1 MKQFIIKSRMFF
13 LICFMSTVIL
23 TLACNAMF
31 PDPVKDFDLL
41 SDLYLTVEFQQER
54 PAVEDLN
61 LWAEKNQCKLMT
73 GYAFSNGKTA
83 AFDKKLMQFLGINPS
98 AWEENMQEENVA
110 IVNTD
115 AQRLCYNREG
125 QTLLP
130 FRGTDYRV
138 IGFFNE
144 DKADPENRTDY
155 ILNQNAEAV
164 KDSNYYTYVFL
175 DMKKGCTAEKLI
187 KSFQKNF
194 SFSAVYPWRGGLSGS
209 LDARQVVALVIAVCG
224 CILCLNCAG
233 YSGAWIYAQKKEFA
247 VRRLVGASESQNHI
261 LLLKRFVEIWAGAY
275 ILGIIFS
282 GILLYILSKIE
293 NLQSTRRLLRISL
306 DVRAVILAGAAVFF
320 IGFAVMEICRLGKK
334 ERLCLVCGEIKYE
347 FQDKY

>member
-31 PDPVKDFDLL
+31 PDQVKDFDLL

-164 KDSNYYTYVFL
+164 KKSNYYTYVFL

-209 LDARQVVALVIAVCG
+209 LDARPAVALVIAVCG
-224 CILCLNCAG
+224 CILCLNCTG
-233 YSGAWIYAQKKEFA
+233 YSGAWIHAQKKEFA

-261 LLLKRFVEIWAGAY
+261 LLLKRFAGIWAGAY
-275 ILGIIFS
+275 ILGIMVS

-293 NLQSTRRLLRISL
+293 NLQSTRRLLGTSL
-306 DVRAVILAGAAVFF
+306 DVRAVILAGAVVFF
-320 IGFAVMEICRLGKK
+320 IGFAVMEICRLGEKRR
-334 ERLCLVCGEIKYE
+334 ETMLGLRR
-347 FQDKY
+347 DKI

>member
-73 GYAFSNGKTA
+73 GYVFSNGKTA
-83 AFDKKLMQFLGINPS
+83 AFDKKLMEFLGINPS
-98 AWEENMQEENVA
+98 AWEETMEEENVA

-164 KDSNYYTYVFL
+164 KKSNYYTYVFL

-209 LDARQVVALVIAVCG
+209 LDARPAVALVIAVCG

-233 YSGAWIYAQKKEFA
+233 YSGAWIHAQKKEFA

>member
-31 PDPVKDFDLL
+31 PDQVKDFDLL

-155 ILNQNAEAV
+155 ILNQNAEAFR
-164 KDSNYYTYVFL
+164 KIFHFL
-175 DMKKGCTAEKLI
+175 PYIHGEAGCQEVLM
-187 KSFQKNF
+187 QDRQ
-194 SFSAVYPWRGGLSGS
+194 WR
-209 LDARQVVALVIAVCG
+209 
-224 CILCLNCAG
+224 
-233 YSGAWIYAQKKEFA
+233 W
-247 VRRLVGASESQNHI
+247 
-261 LLLKRFVEIWAGAY
+261 
-275 ILGIIFS
+275 
-282 GILLYILSKIE
+282 
-293 NLQSTRRLLRISL
+293 
-306 DVRAVILAGAAVFF
+306 
-320 IGFAVMEICRLGKK
+320 
-334 ERLCLVCGEIKYE
+334 
-347 FQDKY
+347 

>member
-31 PDPVKDFDLL
+31 PDQVKDFDLL

-155 ILNQNAEAV
+155 ILNKNAEAV
-164 KDSNYYTYVFL
+164 KKSNYYTYVFL

-209 LDARQVVALVIAVCG
+209 LDARPAVALVIAVCG
-224 CILCLNCAG
+224 CILCLNCTG
-233 YSGAWIYAQKKEFA
+233 YSGAWIHAQKKEFA

-261 LLLKRFVEIWAGAY
+261 LLLKRFAGIWAGAY
-275 ILGIIFS
+275 ILGIMVS

-293 NLQSTRRLLRISL
+293 NLQSTRRLLGTSL
-306 DVRAVILAGAAVFF
+306 DVRAVILAGAVVFF
-320 IGFAVMEICRLGKK
+320 IGFAVMEICRLGEKRR
-334 ERLCLVCGEIKYE
+334 ETMLGLRR
-347 FQDKY
+347 DKI

>member
-31 PDPVKDFDLL
+31 PDPVKDFALL
-41 SDLYLTVEFQQER
+41 SDSYLTAELQQKR

-61 LWAEKNQCKLMT
+61 IWAEKNQCKLMT
-73 GYAFSNGKTA
+73 GYVFSNGKTA
-83 AFDKKLMQFLGINPS
+83 AFDKKLMEFLGINPS
-98 AWEENMQEENVA
+98 AWEETMEEENVA

-130 FRGTDYRV
+130 FRGTGYRV

-164 KDSNYYTYVFL
+164 KKSNYYTYVFL

-209 LDARQVVALVIAVCG
+209 LDARPAVALVIAVCG

-233 YSGAWIYAQKKEFA
+233 YSGAWIHAQKKEFA

-261 LLLKRFVEIWAGAY
+261 LLLKRFAGIWAGAY
-275 ILGIIFS
+275 ILGIMVS

-293 NLQSTRRLLRISL
+293 NLQSTRRLLGTSL
-306 DVRAVILAGAAVFF
+306 DVRAVILAGAVVFF
-320 IGFAVMEICRLGKK
+320 IGFAVMEICRLGEKRR
-334 ERLCLVCGEIKYE
+334 ETMLGLRR
-347 FQDKY
+347 DKI

>member
-31 PDPVKDFDLL
+31 PDPVKDFALL
-41 SDLYLTVEFQQER
+41 SDSYLTAELQQKR

-61 LWAEKNQCKLMT
+61 IWAEKNQCKLMT
-73 GYAFSNGKTA
+73 GYVFSNGKTA
-83 AFDKKLMQFLGINPS
+83 AFDKKLMEFLGINPS

-164 KDSNYYTYVFL
+164 KKSNYYTYVFL

-209 LDARQVVALVIAVCG
+209 LDARPAVALVIAVCG
-224 CILCLNCAG
+224 CILCLNCTG
-233 YSGAWIYAQKKEFA
+233 YSGAWIHAQKKEFA

-261 LLLKRFVEIWAGAY
+261 LLLKRFAGIWAGAY
-275 ILGIIFS
+275 ILGIMVS

-293 NLQSTRRLLRISL
+293 NLQSTRRLLGTSL
-306 DVRAVILAGAAVFF
+306 DVRAVILAGAVVFF
-320 IGFAVMEICRLGKK
+320 IGFAVMEICRLGEKRR
-334 ERLCLVCGEIKYE
+334 ETMLGLRR
-347 FQDKY
+347 DKI

>member
-31 PDPVKDFDLL
+31 PDQVKDFDLL

-164 KDSNYYTYVFL
+164 KKSNYYTYVFL
-175 DMKKGCTAEKLI
+175 DMKKDVDTEKLL
-187 KSFQKNF
+187 KSFRKSF

-209 LDARQVVALVIAVCG
+209 LDARPAVALVIAVCG
-224 CILCLNCAG
+224 CILCLNCTG
-233 YSGAWIYAQKKEFA
+233 YSGAWIHAQKKEFA

-261 LLLKRFVEIWAGAY
+261 LLLKRFVGIWAGAY

-293 NLQSTRRLLRISL
+293 NLQSTRRLLGTSL
-306 DVRAVILAGAAVFF
+306 DVRAVILAGAVAFF
-320 IGFAVMEICRLGKK
+320 IGFAVMEICRLGEKRR
-334 ERLCLVCGEIKYE
+334 ETMLGLRR
-347 FQDKY
+347 DKI

>member
-31 PDPVKDFDLL
+31 PDQVKDFDLL

-115 AQRLCYNREG
+115 AQRLCYNGEG

-164 KDSNYYTYVFL
+164 KKSNYYTYVFL

-209 LDARQVVALVIAVCG
+209 LDARPAVALVIAVCG
-224 CILCLNCAG
+224 CILCLNCTG
-233 YSGAWIYAQKKEFA
+233 YSGAWIHAQKKEFA

-261 LLLKRFVEIWAGAY
+261 LLLKRFAGIWAGAY
-275 ILGIIFS
+275 ILGIMVS

-293 NLQSTRRLLRISL
+293 NLQSTRRLLGTSL
-306 DVRAVILAGAAVFF
+306 DVRAVILAGAVVFF
-320 IGFAVMEICRLGKK
+320 IGFAVMEICRLGEKRR
-334 ERLCLVCGEIKYE
+334 ETMLGLRR
-347 FQDKY
+347 DKI

>member
-31 PDPVKDFDLL
+31 PDPVKDFALL
-41 SDLYLTVEFQQER
+41 SDSYLTAELQQKR

-61 LWAEKNQCKLMT
+61 IWAEKNQCKLMT
-73 GYAFSNGKTA
+73 GYVFSNGKTA
-83 AFDKKLMQFLGINPS
+83 AFDKKLMEFLGINPS
-98 AWEENMQEENVA
+98 AWEETMEEENVA

-164 KDSNYYTYVFL
+164 KKSNYYTYVFL

-209 LDARQVVALVIAVCG
+209 LDARPAVALVIAVCG

-233 YSGAWIYAQKKEFA
+233 YSGAWIHAQKKEFA

-261 LLLKRFVEIWAGAY
+261 LLLKRFAGIWAGAY
-275 ILGIIFS
+275 ILGIMVS

-293 NLQSTRRLLRISL
+293 NLQSTRRLLGTSL
-306 DVRAVILAGAAVFF
+306 DVRAVILAGAVVFF
-320 IGFAVMEICRLGKK
+320 IGFAVMEICRLGEK
-334 ERLCLVCGEIKYE
+334 RREIMLGLRR
-347 FQDKY
+347 DKI

>member
-83 AFDKKLMQFLGINPS
+83 AFDKKLMEFLGINPS
-98 AWEENMQEENVA
+98 AWEENMQDENVA

-209 LDARQVVALVIAVCG
+209 LDARQVVALVITVCG

-320 IGFAVMEICRLGKK
+320 IGFAVMEICRLGEKRR
-334 ERLCLVCGEIKYE
+334 ETMLGLRR
-347 FQDKY
+347 DKI

>member
-31 PDPVKDFDLL
+31 PDPVKDFALL
-41 SDLYLTVEFQQER
+41 SDSYLTAEFQQKR

-61 LWAEKNQCKLMT
+61 IWAEKNQCKLMT
-73 GYAFSNGKTA
+73 GYVFSNGKTA
-83 AFDKKLMQFLGINPS
+83 VFDKKLMKFLGINPS
-98 AWEENMQEENVA
+98 AWEETMEEENVA

-164 KDSNYYTYVFL
+164 KKSNYYTYVFL

-209 LDARQVVALVIAVCG
+209 LDARPAVALVIAVCG

-233 YSGAWIYAQKKEFA
+233 YSGAWIHAQKKEFA
-247 VRRLVGASESQNHI
+247 VRRLVGASERQNHI
-261 LLLKRFVEIWAGAY
+261 LLLKRFSGIWAGAY
-275 ILGIIFS
+275 ILGIMVS
-282 GILLYILSKIE
+282 GILLYILGKIE
-293 NLQSTRRLLRISL
+293 NLQSTRRLLGISL
-306 DVRAVILAGAAVFF
+306 DVRAVILAGTAVFL
-320 IGFAVMEICRLGKK
+320 IGFAVMEICRLGEKRR
-334 ERLCLVCGEIKYE
+334 ETMLGLRR
-347 FQDKY
+347 DKI

>member
-31 PDPVKDFDLL
+31 PDPVKDFALL
-41 SDLYLTVEFQQER
+41 SDSYLTAELQQKR

-61 LWAEKNQCKLMT
+61 IWAEKNQCKLMT
-73 GYAFSNGKTA
+73 GYVFSNGKTA
-83 AFDKKLMQFLGINPS
+83 AFDKKLMEFLGINPS
-98 AWEENMQEENVA
+98 AWEETMEEENVA

-164 KDSNYYTYVFL
+164 KKSNYYTYVFL

-209 LDARQVVALVIAVCG
+209 LDARTAVALVIAVCG

-233 YSGAWIYAQKKEFA
+233 YSGAWIHAQKKEFA

-261 LLLKRFVEIWAGAY
+261 LLLKRFAGIWAGAY
-275 ILGIIFS
+275 ILGIMVS

-293 NLQSTRRLLRISL
+293 NLQSTRRLLGTSL
-306 DVRAVILAGAAVFF
+306 DVRAVILAGAVVFF
-320 IGFAVMEICRLGKK
+320 IGFAVMEICRLGEKRR
-334 ERLCLVCGEIKYE
+334 ETMLGLRR
-347 FQDKY
+347 DKI

>member
-13 LICFMSTVIL
+13 LICFMSTMIL

-31 PDPVKDFDLL
+31 PDPVKDFALL
-41 SDLYLTVEFQQER
+41 SDSYLTVEFQQEC

-83 AFDKKLMQFLGINPS
+83 AFDKKLMQFLGMNPS
-98 AWEENMQEENVA
+98 AWEETMQEENVA

-115 AQRLCYNREG
+115 AQRLCYAREG
-125 QTLLP
+125 QTFLP

-138 IGFFNE
+138 IGFFSE

-164 KDSNYYTYVFL
+164 KKSNYYTYVFL
-175 DMKKGCTAEKLI
+175 DMKKDVDTEKLL
-187 KSFQKNF
+187 KSFRKSF

-209 LDARQVVALVIAVCG
+209 LDARPAVALVIAVCG

-233 YSGAWIYAQKKEFA
+233 YSGAWIHAQKKEFA

-261 LLLKRFVEIWAGAY
+261 LLLKRFVGIWAGAY

-282 GILLYILSKIE
+282 SILLYILSKTE
-293 NLQSTRRLLRISL
+293 KLQATRRLLGISL
-306 DVRAVILAGAAVFF
+306 DVRAVILAGTAVFL
-320 IGFAVMEICRLGKK
+320 IGFAVTEICRLGEKRRETMLGLRRGK
-334 ERLCLVCGEIKYE
+334 I
-347 FQDKY
+347 

>member
-31 PDPVKDFDLL
+31 PDQVKDFDLL
-41 SDLYLTVEFQQER
+41 SDLYLTVESQQER

-164 KDSNYYTYVFL
+164 KKSNYYTYVFL

-209 LDARQVVALVIAVCG
+209 LDARPAVALVIAVCG
-224 CILCLNCAG
+224 CILCLNCTG
-233 YSGAWIYAQKKEFA
+233 YSGAWIHAQKKEFA

-261 LLLKRFVEIWAGAY
+261 LLLKRFAGIWAGAY
-275 ILGIIFS
+275 ILGIMVS

-293 NLQSTRRLLRISL
+293 NLQSTRRLLGTSL
-306 DVRAVILAGAAVFF
+306 DVRAVILAGAVVFF
-320 IGFAVMEICRLGKK
+320 IGFAVMEICRLGEKRR
-334 ERLCLVCGEIKYE
+334 ETMLGLRR
-347 FQDKY
+347 DKI

>member
-31 PDPVKDFDLL
+31 PDPVKDFALL
-41 SDLYLTVEFQQER
+41 SDSYLTAEFQQKR

-61 LWAEKNQCKLMT
+61 IWAEKNQCKLMT
-73 GYAFSNGKTA
+73 GYVFSNGKTA
-83 AFDKKLMQFLGINPS
+83 VFDKKLMKFLGINPS
-98 AWEENMQEENVA
+98 AWEETMEEENVA

-164 KDSNYYTYVFL
+164 KKSNYYTYVFL

-194 SFSAVYPWRGGLSGS
+194 SFSVVYPWRGGLSGS
-209 LDARQVVALVIAVCG
+209 LDARPAVALVIAVCG

-233 YSGAWIYAQKKEFA
+233 YSGAWIHAQKKEFA

-282 GILLYILSKIE
+282 GILLYILGKIE
-293 NLQSTRRLLRISL
+293 NLQSTRRLLGISL
-306 DVRAVILAGAAVFF
+306 DVRAVILAGTAVFL
-320 IGFAVMEICRLGKK
+320 IGFAVMEICRLGEKRR
-334 ERLCLVCGEIKYE
+334 ETMLGLRR
-347 FQDKY
+347 DKI

>member
-31 PDPVKDFDLL
+31 PDPVKDFALL
-41 SDLYLTVEFQQER
+41 SDSYLTAELQQKR

-61 LWAEKNQCKLMT
+61 IWAEKNQCKLMT
-73 GYAFSNGKTA
+73 GYVFSNGKTA
-83 AFDKKLMQFLGINPS
+83 AFDKKLMEFLGINPS
-98 AWEENMQEENVA
+98 AWEETMEEENVA

-164 KDSNYYTYVFL
+164 KKSNYYTYVFL

-209 LDARQVVALVIAVCG
+209 LDARPAVALVIAVCG

-233 YSGAWIYAQKKEFA
+233 YSGAWIHAQKKEFA

-261 LLLKRFVEIWAGAY
+261 LLLKRFAGIWAGAY
-275 ILGIIFS
+275 ILGIMVS

-293 NLQSTRRLLRISL
+293 NLQSTRRLLGTSL
-306 DVRAVILAGAAVFF
+306 DVRAVILAGAVVFF
-320 IGFAVMEICRLGKK
+320 IGFAVMEICRLGEKRR
-334 ERLCLVCGEIKYE
+334 ETMLGLRR
-347 FQDKY
+347 DKI

>member
-31 PDPVKDFDLL
+31 PDQVKDFDLL

-83 AFDKKLMQFLGINPS
+83 AFDKKLMEFLGINPS

-164 KDSNYYTYVFL
+164 KKSNYYTYVFL

-209 LDARQVVALVIAVCG
+209 LDARPAVALVIAVCG
-224 CILCLNCAG
+224 CILCLNCTG
-233 YSGAWIYAQKKEFA
+233 YSGAWIHAQKKEFA

-261 LLLKRFVEIWAGAY
+261 LLLKRFAGIWAGAY
-275 ILGIIFS
+275 ILGIMVS

-293 NLQSTRRLLRISL
+293 NLQSTRRLLGTSL
-306 DVRAVILAGAAVFF
+306 DVRAVILAGAVVFF
-320 IGFAVMEICRLGKK
+320 IGFAVMEICRLGEKRR
-334 ERLCLVCGEIKYE
+334 ETMLGLRR
-347 FQDKY
+347 DKI

>member
-13 LICFMSTVIL
+13 LICFMSTMIL

-31 PDPVKDFDLL
+31 PDPVKDFGLL
-41 SDLYLTVEFQQER
+41 SDSYLTVEFQQER

-61 LWAEKNQCKLMT
+61 IWAEKNQCKLMT
-73 GYAFSNGKTA
+73 GYVFSNGKTV
-83 AFDKKLMQFLGINPS
+83 AFDKKLMKFLGIHPS
-98 AWEENMQEENVA
+98 EWKETMKEENVA

-115 AQRLCYNREG
+115 AQRLCYAREG
-125 QTLLP
+125 QTFLP

-138 IGFFNE
+138 IGFFSE

-164 KDSNYYTYVFL
+164 KKSNYYTYVFL
-175 DMKKGCTAEKLI
+175 DMKKGCTTEKLI
-187 KSFQKNF
+187 KSFQNNF
-194 SFSAVYPWRGGLSGS
+194 SFSAIYPWRGGLSGS
-209 LDARQVVALVIAVCG
+209 LDARPAVALIIAVCG

-233 YSGAWIYAQKKEFA
+233 YSGAWIRAQKKEFA

-261 LLLKRFVEIWAGAY
+261 LLLKRFYGIWAGAY
-275 ILGIIFS
+275 ILGIMVS

-293 NLQSTRRLLRISL
+293 NLQSTRRLLGTSL
-306 DVRAVILAGAAVFF
+306 DMRAAVLAGTAVFL
-320 IGFAVMEICRLGKK
+320 IGFAVTEICRLGEKRR
-334 ERLCLVCGEIKYE
+334 ETMLGLRR
-347 FQDKY
+347 DKI

>member
-83 AFDKKLMQFLGINPS
+83 IFDKKLMQFLGINPS

-125 QTLLP
+125 QTFLP

-138 IGFFNE
+138 IGFFSE

-164 KDSNYYTYVFL
+164 KKNNYYTYVFL
-175 DMKKGCTAEKLI
+175 DMKKDFDTEKLI
-187 KSFQKNF
+187 KSFRKSF
-194 SFSAVYPWRGGLSGS
+194 SFSAVYPWKGGLSGS
-209 LDARQVVALVIAVCG
+209 LDARPAVALVIAVCG

-247 VRRLVGASESQNHI
+247 VRRLVGASERQNHI
-261 LLLKRFVEIWAGAY
+261 LLLKRFVGIWAGAY
-275 ILGIIFS
+275 ILGIMFS
-282 GILLYILSKIE
+282 GILLYILRKIE
-293 NLQSTRRLLRISL
+293 NLQSTRRLLGISL

-320 IGFAVMEICRLGKK
+320 IGFAVTEICRLGEKRR
-334 ERLCLVCGEIKYE
+334 ETMLGLRR
-347 FQDKY
+347 DKI

>member
-31 PDPVKDFDLL
+31 PDPVKDFALL
-41 SDLYLTVEFQQER
+41 SDSYLTVEFQQKR

-61 LWAEKNQCKLMT
+61 IWAEKNQCKLMT
-73 GYAFSNGKTA
+73 GYVFSNGKTA
-83 AFDKKLMQFLGINPS
+83 AFDKKLMKFLGINPS
-98 AWEENMQEENVA
+98 AWEETMQEENVA

-125 QTLLP
+125 QTFLP
-130 FRGTDYRV
+130 FRGADYRV

-144 DKADPENRTDY
+144 DKDDPENRTDY
-155 ILNQNAEAV
+155 ILNQNAEAL
-164 KDSNYYTYVFL
+164 KNSNYYTYVFL
-175 DMKKGCTAEKLI
+175 DMRKDCTAEKLI

-209 LDARQVVALVIAVCG
+209 LDARPAVALVIAVCG

-233 YSGAWIYAQKKEFA
+233 YSGAWIHAQKKEFA

-293 NLQSTRRLLRISL
+293 NLQSTRRLLGTSL
-306 DVRAVILAGAAVFF
+306 DVRAVILAGTAVFL
-320 IGFAVMEICRLGKK
+320 IGFAVMEICRLGEKRR
-334 ERLCLVCGEIKYE
+334 ETMLGLRR
-347 FQDKY
+347 DKI

>member
-164 KDSNYYTYVFL
+164 KKSNYYTYVFL

-209 LDARQVVALVIAVCG
+209 LDARPAVALVIAVCG
-224 CILCLNCAG
+224 CILCLNCTG
-233 YSGAWIYAQKKEFA
+233 YSGAWIHAQKKEFA

-261 LLLKRFVEIWAGAY
+261 LLLKRFAGIWAGAY
-275 ILGIIFS
+275 ILGIMVS

-293 NLQSTRRLLRISL
+293 NLQSTRRLLGTSL
-306 DVRAVILAGAAVFF
+306 DVRAVILAGAVVFF
-320 IGFAVMEICRLGKK
+320 IGFAVMEICRLGEKRR
-334 ERLCLVCGEIKYE
+334 ETMLGLRR
-347 FQDKY
+347 DKI

>member
-31 PDPVKDFDLL
+31 PDQVKDFDLL

-164 KDSNYYTYVFL
+164 KKSNYYTYVFL
-175 DMKKGCTAEKLI
+175 DMKKGCTAERLI

-209 LDARQVVALVIAVCG
+209 LDARPAVALVIAVCG
-224 CILCLNCAG
+224 CILCLNCTG
-233 YSGAWIYAQKKEFA
+233 YSGAWIHAQKKEFA

-261 LLLKRFVEIWAGAY
+261 LLLKRFAGIWAGAY
-275 ILGIIFS
+275 ILGIMVS

-293 NLQSTRRLLRISL
+293 NLQSTRRLLGTSL
-306 DVRAVILAGAAVFF
+306 DVRAVILAGAVVFF
-320 IGFAVMEICRLGKK
+320 IGFAVMEICRLGEKRR
-334 ERLCLVCGEIKYE
+334 ETMLGLRR
-347 FQDKY
+347 DKI

>member
-31 PDPVKDFDLL
+31 PDQVKDFDLL

-164 KDSNYYTYVFL
+164 KKSNYYTYVFL

-209 LDARQVVALVIAVCG
+209 LDARPAVALVIAVCG

>member
-31 PDPVKDFDLL
+31 PDQVKDFDLL

-164 KDSNYYTYVFL
+164 KKSNYYTYVFL

-209 LDARQVVALVIAVCG
+209 LDARPAVALVIAVCG
-224 CILCLNCAG
+224 CILCLNCTG
-233 YSGAWIYAQKKEFA
+233 YSGAWIHAQKKEFA

-261 LLLKRFVEIWAGAY
+261 LLLKRFAGMWAGAY
-275 ILGIIFS
+275 ILGIMVS

-293 NLQSTRRLLRISL
+293 NLQSTRRLLGTSL
-306 DVRAVILAGAAVFF
+306 DVRAVILAGAVVFF
-320 IGFAVMEICRLGKK
+320 IGFAVMEICRLGEKRR
-334 ERLCLVCGEIKYE
+334 ETMLGLRR
-347 FQDKY
+347 DKI

>member
-31 PDPVKDFDLL
+31 PDPVKDFALL
-41 SDLYLTVEFQQER
+41 SDSYLTAEFQQKR

-61 LWAEKNQCKLMT
+61 IWAEKNQCKLMT
-73 GYAFSNGKTA
+73 GYVFSNGKTA
-83 AFDKKLMQFLGINPS
+83 VFDKKLMKFLGINPS
-98 AWEENMQEENVA
+98 AWEETMEEENVA

-138 IGFFNE
+138 IGFFSE

-164 KDSNYYTYVFL
+164 KKSNYYTYVFL
-175 DMKKGCTAEKLI
+175 DMKKDVDTEKLL
-187 KSFQKNF
+187 KSFRKSF

-209 LDARQVVALVIAVCG
+209 LDARPAVALVIAVCG
-224 CILCLNCAG
+224 CILLEVVIPC
-233 YSGAWIYAQKKEFA
+233 
-247 VRRLVGASESQNHI
+247 R
-261 LLLKRFVEIWAGAY
+261 
-275 ILGIIFS
+275 
-282 GILLYILSKIE
+282 
-293 NLQSTRRLLRISL
+293 QS
-306 DVRAVILAGAAVFF
+306 
-320 IGFAVMEICRLGKK
+320 
-334 ERLCLVCGEIKYE
+334 
-347 FQDKY
+347 

>member
-164 KDSNYYTYVFL
+164 KNSNYYTYVFL

-209 LDARQVVALVIAVCG
+209 LDARPAVALVIAVCG
-224 CILCLNCAG
+224 CILCLNCTG
-233 YSGAWIYAQKKEFA
+233 YSGAWIHAQKKEFA

-261 LLLKRFVEIWAGAY
+261 LLLKRFAGIWAGAY
-275 ILGIIFS
+275 ILGIMVS

-293 NLQSTRRLLRISL
+293 NLQSTRRLLGTSL
-306 DVRAVILAGAAVFF
+306 DVRAVILAGAVVFF
-320 IGFAVMEICRLGKK
+320 IGFAVMEICRLGEKRR
-334 ERLCLVCGEIKYE
+334 ETMLGLRR
-347 FQDKY
+347 DKI

>member
-31 PDPVKDFDLL
+31 PDPVKDFALL
-41 SDLYLTVEFQQER
+41 SDSYLTAELQQKR

-61 LWAEKNQCKLMT
+61 IWAEKNQCKLMT
-73 GYAFSNGKTA
+73 GYVFSNGKTA
-83 AFDKKLMQFLGINPS
+83 AFDKKLMEFLGINPS
-98 AWEENMQEENVA
+98 AWEETMEEENVA

-164 KDSNYYTYVFL
+164 KKSNYYTYVFL

-209 LDARQVVALVIAVCG
+209 LDARPAVALVIAVCG

-233 YSGAWIYAQKKEFA
+233 YSGAWIHAQKKEFA